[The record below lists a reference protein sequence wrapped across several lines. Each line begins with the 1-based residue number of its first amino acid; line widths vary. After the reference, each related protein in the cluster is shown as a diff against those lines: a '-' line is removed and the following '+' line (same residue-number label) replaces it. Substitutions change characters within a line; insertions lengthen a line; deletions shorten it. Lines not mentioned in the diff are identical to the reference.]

1 MAALSTTRRSFL
13 AGAAALPALHAKF
26 KKVPIGL
33 ELFSVRNELQKD
45 LFGTVREVA
54 KLGYDG
60 VEFFSPYM
68 QWTTDYAKQVRALL
82 DEVHLKCYSTH
93 NGANSFDPA
102 NTAKAIDL
110 NKILGSTIIVMASAG
125 RVEGLDGWK
134 KVAEKLNYG
143 AETFKSAGLRAGY
156 HNHQVEFREIEGTR
170 PIELLAKQTKPEVVL
185 QLDVGTCVEVGYDP
199 VAWINQNPGRI
210 RSIHCKEWSAEP
222 GVGYKALFG
231 EGKAPWKEIFTAA
244 EKKGGVEYY
253 LVEQEGSR
261 FSPFETAAKCLESMK
276 KLRA

>member
-1 MAALSTTRRSFL
+1 MSALSFSRRSFL
-13 AGAAALPALHAKF
+13 AGAAALPALQAKGF
-26 KKVPIGL
+26 KKLPIGL

-68 QWTTDYAKQVRALL
+68 EWTTDYAKQVRALL
-82 DEVHLKCYSTH
+82 DEVHLKCFSTH
-93 NGANSFDPA
+93 NGANSFDPQ
-102 NTAKAIDL
+102 NTAKAIEL
-110 NKILGSTIIVMASAG
+110 NQILGSTIIVMASAG
-125 RVEGLDGWK
+125 KVENLDGWK

-143 AETFKSAGLRAGY
+143 ADTFKSAGIRAGY
-156 HNHQVEFREIEGTR
+156 HNHQAEFKELEGTR
-170 PIELLAKQTKPEVVL
+170 PIELLAKETKKEVVL
-185 QLDVGTCVEVGYDP
+185 QLDVGTCVEVGYSP
-199 VAWINQNPGRI
+199 VEWIKKNPGRI
-210 RSIHCKEWSAEP
+210 RSIHCKEWSP
-222 GVGYKALFG
+222 DTGYKALFG
-231 EGKAPWKEIFTAA
+231 EGKAPWKEIFAAA

-261 FSPFETAAKCLESMK
+261 FPPIETAGKCLDSMK

>member
-1 MAALSTTRRSFL
+1 MSAHSFSRRSFL
-13 AGAAALPALHAKF
+13 AAAAALPVLRAAF
-26 KKVPIGL
+26 KRIPIGL
-33 ELFSVRNELQKD
+33 ELFSVRDELQKD

-82 DEVHLKCYSTH
+82 DEVRLKCFSTH
-93 NGANSFDPA
+93 NGSNSFDAA
-102 NTAKAIDL
+102 NTAKAIEL
-110 NKILGSTIIVMASAG
+110 NGILGSTMIVMASAG

-143 AETFKSAGLRAGY
+143 ADAFKSAGMRAGY
-156 HNHQVEFREIEGTR
+156 HNHQTEFRLIEGTR
-170 PIELLAKQTKPEVVL
+170 PIELLARETKPEVVL
-185 QLDVGTCVEVGYDP
+185 QLDVGTCVEVGEDP
-199 VAWINQNPGRI
+199 VAWIKKNPGRI
-210 RSIHCKEWSAEP
+210 RSIHCKEWSADP

-231 EGKAPWKEIFTAA
+231 EGKAPWKEIFAAA
-244 EKKGGVEYY
+244 EQKGGIEFY

-261 FSPFETAAKCLESMK
+261 FPPIETAGKCLESMK